1 MKNDVVI
8 IGQGPAGLTA
18 AIYASRARLKT
29 LVVGSFK
36 PPSQAAIT
44 GDIENYPGFPETIS
58 GFDLMERLKKQA
70 KEFSAE
76 FKTSDAANI
85 KETESEGKKA
95 WQIELANESIITL
108 SVIIATGA
116 SPKKLG
122 ISGEDKLRGKGV
134 SYCAVCDG
142 ALFKEKHVAVI
153 GGGDTAV
160 EEALFLAK
168 FAKKVTLI
176 HRKGRLRA
184 TKILQ
189 ERALA
194 NKKIEFI
201 WNSVVNEI
209 LGETSV
215 KALKLKNLKDKKES
229 EFPCDGAFIFVG
241 YTPNTGF
248 LKDLLKTDR
257 EGYIIADDDMKTSKM
272 GIFVCG
278 DARKKLLR
286 QVVTACGDGATAAF
300 SARLYVEE
308 LKGIAYK

>member
-176 HRKGRLRA
+176 HRKDRLRA